1 MEDLRLGWIDGLGLQ
16 TTEGLTRLSIDE
28 GKILLL
34 HGVKVED
41 IIICVAPKR
50 YHVFTI
56 GMCFMD
62 AEGVPAV
69 CNARS
74 ERLVPRCRS

>member
-1 MEDLRLGWIDGLGLQ
+1 MEGLGLGWIDVLGLQ

-34 HGVKVED
+34 HVVKVED
-41 IIICVAPKR
+41 MIICVAPKR

-56 GMCFMD
+56 RMSWMRKG
-62 AEGVPAV
+62 
-69 CNARS
+69 
-74 ERLVPRCRS
+74 PRGL